1 MIHVAEQL
9 SLFEGEVR
17 RDAGIERVTD
27 NNRDWMDL
35 ALSRLEKLEFDEATG
50 EDFRMLLELP
60 EPKHSNAWGAFVR
73 TAIARGLVMP
83 TGHWVKMKDP
93 RSHAR
98 MTPLYRKCR

>member
-1 MIHVAEQL
+1 VIHVAEQL
-9 SLFEGEVR
+9 SLFGGER
-17 RDAGIERVTD
+17 LRDAGIARVSANNDSWMESALAKIERLD
-27 NNRDWMDL
+27 
-35 ALSRLEKLEFDEATG
+35 FDEATG

-60 EPKHSNAWGAFVR
+60 EPKHPNAWGALTR
-73 TAIARGLVMP
+73 TAISRGLIIP